1 MNIERNVL
9 QQVQEVR
16 HGDAREDHVD
26 GVGPHV
32 LVGQHEEV
40 EDVEDAAD
48 DANVERQV
56 AVNWFVQILQLM
68 WELKGTTV
76 PFIENIKRL
85 SGKLQFINNFLAC

>member
-1 MNIERNVL
+1 MHIEWNVL

-40 EDVEDAAD
+40 EDVEDASN
-48 DANVERQV
+48 DANVE
-56 AVNWFVQILQLM
+56 
-68 WELKGTTV
+68 
-76 PFIENIKRL
+76 
-85 SGKLQFINNFLAC
+85 

>member
-9 QQVQEVR
+9 QHVQEVG

-40 EDVEDAAD
+40 EDVEDAAN
-48 DANVERQV
+48 DAN
-56 AVNWFVQILQLM
+56 
-68 WELKGTTV
+68 
-76 PFIENIKRL
+76 IE
-85 SGKLQFINNFLAC
+85 